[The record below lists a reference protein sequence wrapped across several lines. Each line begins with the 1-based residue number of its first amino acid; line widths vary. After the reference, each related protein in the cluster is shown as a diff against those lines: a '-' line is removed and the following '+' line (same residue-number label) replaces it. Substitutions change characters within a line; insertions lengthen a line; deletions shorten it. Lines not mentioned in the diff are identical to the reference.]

1 MSDRRPSRAWSA
13 FVASFAFAFLVSA
26 CASNRPAYHN
36 DARGHLLIVGGGG
49 TSSEM
54 FERALAAAGG
64 VDARVV
70 VLPQASESAETG
82 ANSAKA
88 WRDAGARNVAVLDK
102 LDSVRSAAELRAA
115 SVIWFTGGV
124 QTRLMKALNEAQLV
138 ELVRE
143 RYRDGAVVGG
153 TSAGAAVMSATM
165 ITGDYDLGGG
175 AKASAK
181 AAQASASSNAAAQ
194 QGAAGAAPRA
204 NAEEEDSGLRY
215 IRAGTNVFAEGLGLL
230 PGAIVDQHFVQR
242 QRFNRLLSALID
254 HPECVGIGIDEKTAI
269 LVHGTSFEVIG
280 SSNVVVVDPRHAT
293 DRQAVPATPGAIRDV
308 DVHVLRAG
316 MSLDLAR

>member
-1 MSDRRPSRAWSA
+1 MSFRRPSRAWFS
-13 FVASFAFAFLVSA
+13 FVASSALALLVSA
-26 CASNRPAYHN
+26 CASNRPAYRN

-49 TSSEM
+49 TSPEM

-64 VDARVV
+64 LDARVV

-88 WRDAGARNVAVLDK
+88 WRAAGARNVAVLDA
-102 LDSVRSAAELRAA
+102 LDSVRSAVELRAA

-124 QTRLMKALNEAQLV
+124 QTRLMKALRDAQLV
-138 ELVRE
+138 DVVRE

-175 AKASAK
+175 ANAPAK
-181 AAQASASSNAAAQ
+181 AGSSPNAAAQ
-194 QGAAGAAPRA
+194 QGAAPAAPRA

-269 LVHGTSFEVIG
+269 FVHGTRFEVIG
-280 SSNVVVVDPRHAT
+280 SSNVVVVDPRHASN
-293 DRQAVPATPGAIRDV
+293 RQGVPATPAAIRDV

-316 MSLDLAR
+316 MILDLAR